1 MLLLLYRQS
10 VAFYV
15 KILMFVL
22 LFGGCFLQ
30 TQAVAQQG
38 GTEEKTP
45 FQVSVAY
52 TGEFWGNLYGGVETG
67 TAYLDNIDVNLE
79 IDFGELPLGL
89 DGTTVYI
96 YGLGN
101 QGNSISRLIGDVQGA
116 SNIETQNSWR
126 FFEIWAQKKLFLANS
141 SILFGL
147 YDINS
152 EFNVLNSSLL
162 FLNSSHGLDASL
174 ALSGVL
180 GPSTFPYTSMGG
192 RIKVNPANGWVFKA
206 AVLDGIP
213 SNPENTEG
221 TKVFWRERDGLLYL
235 AELALYSV
243 RGGQL
248 ERRNRTARLQ
258 RLLDRG
264 AADPRGYKFAIGGWA
279 YSKKRPGWRQNE
291 SEERDIGIYAMGE
304 YHIYAETEDPVQGL
318 TIFGR
323 MSIANDRINRLAGY
337 LGGGMTYK
345 GIIRGRP
352 MDDIGIS
359 VAHAINSSVY
369 RKVSPALNGRTAEK
383 AETNF
388 EFTYLSALSS
398 SVSLQAD
405 LQYTINPNMNPGIP
419 NSMAAALR
427 MILSF

>member
-1 MLLLLYRQS
+1 MPARTLTQYFDRYLFLILLWALVFYTS
-10 VAFYV
+10 AF
-15 KILMFVL
+15 
-22 LFGGCFLQ
+22 
-30 TQAVAQQG
+30 AQESSDAEQNPL
-38 GTEEKTP
+38 E
-45 FQVSVAY
+45 VSVTY
-52 TGEFWGNLYGGVETG
+52 TGEFWANLSGGRETG
-67 TAYLDNIDVNLE
+67 TAYLDNIDINLE
-79 IDFGELPLGL
+79 IDFGALPLGL
-89 DGTTVYI
+89 EGTTVYI

-116 SNIETQNSWR
+116 SNIESRNSWR
-126 FFEIWAQKKLFLANS
+126 FFEIWVQKKLFLAKS
-141 SILFGL
+141 SILLGL

-192 RIKVNPANGWVFKA
+192 RIKVNPIGGWVFKA

-221 TKVFWRERDGLLYL
+221 TKIFWRERDGLLYL

-264 AADPRGYKFAIGGWA
+264 AADPGGYKFAIGGWA
-279 YSKKRPGWRQNE
+279 YSKKRPGWRQNA

-304 YHIYAETEDPVQGL
+304 YHIYTEAEDPAQGL

-323 MSIANDRINRLAGY
+323 TSLANDRINRLAGY
-337 LGGGMTYK
+337 LGGGLTYR
-345 GIIRGRP
+345 GLIRGRP
-352 MDDIGIS
+352 LDDIGIS
-359 VAHAINSSVY
+359 AAHAINSSVY
-369 RKVSPALNGRTAEK
+369 RNVGPMFNGRTSEK

-388 EFTYLSALSS
+388 EFTYLSVLTS
-398 SVSLQAD
+398 SVSIQGD
-405 LQYTINPNMNPGIP
+405 LQYIINPNMNPETP
-419 NSMAAALR
+419 NALAAGVRLL
-427 MILSF
+427 LSF